1 MLIFGKNGHAEVLGL
16 AGQIGGDAIIVEDI
30 NGLAEAVRE
39 GRLLLNRPV
48 ELFSQTTKNPVEYR
62 ELCNWLQE
70 MMMKA
75 NSISAENFAGSGM
88 LTVHNTICSQ
98 VASRHSKLARF
109 ASSHSI
115 IIFVS
120 GKASSNGKVLCDLCK
135 SCNIRTYH
143 IDSEEELREA
153 WFRPDDNV
161 GVCGATSTP
170 KWLLEKVARRIEALL

>member
-1 MLIFGKNGHAEVLGL
+1 MR
-16 AGQIGGDAIIVEDI
+16 
-30 NGLAEAVRE
+30 RE
-39 GRLLLNRPV
+39 IRKHEIQAPIYDPNEEPIMDVNRI
-48 ELFSQTTKNPVEYR
+48 R
-62 ELCNWLQE
+62 ELLP
-70 MMMKA
+70 
-75 NSISAENFAGSGM
+75 
-88 LTVHNTICSQ
+88 H
-98 VASRHSKLARF
+98 R
-109 ASSHSI
+109 I

>member
-1 MLIFGKNGHAEVLGL
+1 M
-16 AGQIGGDAIIVEDI
+16 
-30 NGLAEAVRE
+30 
-39 GRLLLNRPV
+39 
-48 ELFSQTTKNPVEYR
+48 
-62 ELCNWLQE
+62 
-70 MMMKA
+70 
-75 NSISAENFAGSGM
+75 
-88 LTVHNTICSQ
+88 
-98 VASRHSKLARF
+98 
-109 ASSHSI
+109 
-115 IIFVS
+115 S